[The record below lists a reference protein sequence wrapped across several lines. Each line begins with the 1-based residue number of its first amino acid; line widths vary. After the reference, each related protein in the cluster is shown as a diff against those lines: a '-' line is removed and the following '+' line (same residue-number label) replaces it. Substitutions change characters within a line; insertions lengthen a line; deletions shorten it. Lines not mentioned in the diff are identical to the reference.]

1 MAVSKS
7 WSGDAATPVRQKS
20 FTVEEA
26 NRALP
31 LVRRIVADVV
41 RTHENATVLH
51 ARLEERLPQPARDD
65 VQVRLE
71 RAVDRLTDLV
81 EELKAVGC
89 ELKDYRLGLIDF
101 VGKYRGRDIYL
112 CWKHGESSVEH
123 WHELHDGFAGRQPVS
138 LLRS

>member
-7 WSGDAATPVRQKS
+7 WSGGAATPALQKV
-20 FTVEEA
+20 FTIGEA

-41 RTHENATVLH
+41 RTHEEATVLH
-51 ARLEERLPQPARDD
+51 ARLEERLPGAVRDN
-65 VQVRLE
+65 VQDALE
-71 RAVDRLTDLV
+71 KAVDKLADLV
-81 EELKAVGC
+81 DELRAIGC

-101 VGKYRGRDIYL
+101 LARHGGREICL
-112 CWKHGESSVEH
+112 CWKHGEMAVDY

-138 LLRS
+138 TLK